1 MSQKELDCRGLPCP
15 QPVLQVKDALEQ
27 GAGYL
32 EVLVDNEAS
41 SKNVQRFASRMGHSV
56 QMERLGADDYRHSIT
71 VQEGRADSGVQPQT
85 EEFRC
90 DLPAPDG
97 RGWNGR
103 TARTMGFAWM

>member
-41 SKNVQRFASRMGHSV
+41 SKNVQRLLRQTEPSV
-56 QMERLGADDYRHSIT
+56 EMNRLGANPYHLSST
-71 VQEGRADSGVQPQT
+71 
-85 EEFRC
+85 
-90 DLPAPDG
+90 
-97 RGWNGR
+97 
-103 TARTMGFAWM
+103 